1 MGRLLGIDY
10 GDKRCGIA
18 LSDPMRIIAS
28 AHDVIQNTGMD
39 NVVKAVVTLCK
50 EKEVEAIVVG
60 WPLNMDGTEGPSAA
74 KVATFMD
81 KLRPAVGL
89 KLVRWDER
97 MSTQTAE
104 ATLIEAGTRREKR
117 KGVID
122 KVAAQ
127 VLLQHYLDSII

>member
-39 NVVKAVVTLCK
+39 NVVKAVVSICR
-50 EKEVEAIVVG
+50 EKEVEEIVVG
-60 WPLNMDGTEGPSAA
+60 WPLNMDGTEGASAG
-74 KVATFMD
+74 KVSTFMG
-81 KLRPAVGL
+81 KLQPAVGL

-117 KGVID
+117 KGLID

-127 VLLQHYLDSII
+127 VLLQHYLDSMT